1 MTASTK
7 ARRLEAAWEELTK
20 ASRARAEADRRVYE
34 ARQRFDAIGFVHAKA
49 VLYTAECAVDKVLD
63 KIAAIEAEP

>member
-7 ARRLEAAWEELTK
+7 ARRLEAAMEELTE
-20 ASRARAEADRRVYE
+20 ASRARAEAYNRVYE
-34 ARQRFDAIGFVHAKA
+34 ALRRYDRADIAF
-49 VLYTAECAVDKVLD
+49 YTADCAVDKVLD